1 MDVNDISY
9 IYMAIAN
16 YDTSISSKSRSKQLF
31 QLAAING
38 HVTFWRDALQ

>member
-1 MDVNDISY
+1 MDVNDTSY

-16 YDTSISSKSRSKQLF
+16 YDTSISSKSRSKQLS
-31 QLAAING
+31 QLAHINA